1 MSLSRLPHRGSVAVR
16 VRAAARPSLR
26 ATAVAVSLLALSPVA
41 FAQSVLADAPR
52 LALANPAALL
62 DPVVIT
68 GSRTPQRVDEVLADV
83 SVIERPQ
90 IERLGVAGLADL
102 LARLSGVQ
110 FGRNGGPGGT
120 TSLYLRGTDSRHT
133 LLLIDG
139 VRVES
144 QSTGGAPWEA
154 LPLSEIERVE
164 VLRGPASALYG
175 SDAIGGVVQVFTRRP
190 GGPARLS
197 LGLGA
202 GSQGARKSELS
213 VSGTAHGLDLA
224 LGAGAEESKG
234 FNQVPDPADL
244 SHNPDRDGFRSYHA
258 HLRAGLQLAPGHRL
272 EGGVLGR
279 DVRAQ
284 YDAFFS
290 GGADDV
296 SRHRLDSGWA
306 AWAATW
312 APGWTSRVQA
322 GQSDERYRTD
332 PQTYSTRTRARTLS
346 AQTDRRVGDSRWQL
360 LAERREDR
368 LVNDDV
374 AADQDRRTLDGLG
387 LGWHHRAGALTL
399 QAQLRQ
405 DRDSDFG
412 SHRTGGLAAG
422 WKLDEAWRVHA
433 SAGTAFRAPT
443 LYQRYSPYGNAALDP
458 ERSRNLE
465 VGAAWQ
471 AGDSAASLV
480 TWTQSVQDLIG
491 FGDAGVCASPYGC
504 YRNTSEATLR
514 GLSLNGSTRWA
525 RVNLSGTLD
534 WLKARDDGNGKE
546 LARRAP
552 RSLLLR
558 ADTAVG
564 DWTFGADLTAR
575 SARWSDTANTVRL
588 GGFTTVDLDAR
599 WRADRD
605 WTVQFTLADAGDR
618 APETA
623 AGYPGPG
630 RSAFVMLR
638 WTPPLR

>member
-1 MSLSRLPHRGSVAVR
+1 MSLSRLPHRGTVAVR
-16 VRAAARPSLR
+16 ARAAARPSLR
-26 ATAVAVSLLALSPVA
+26 ATAIAASLLALSPVA
-41 FAQSVLADAPR
+41 LAQSVLTDAPR
-52 LALANPAALL
+52 LALANPSPLL

-83 SVIERPQ
+83 SVIERAQ
-90 IERLGVAGLADL
+90 IERLGVTGLADL
-102 LARLSGVQ
+102 LARLPGVQ

-120 TSLYLRGTDSRHT
+120 TSVYLRGTDSRHT
-133 LLLIDG
+133 LVLIDG

-154 LPLSEIERVE
+154 LPLSEVERIE

-175 SDAIGGVVQVFTRRP
+175 SDAIGGVVQIFTRRP
-190 GGPARLS
+190 GGPARLA
-197 LGLGA
+197 LGWGA
-202 GSQGARKSELS
+202 GSDGARKSELS
-213 VSGTAHGLDLA
+213 VSGSAHGLDLA
-224 LGAGAEESKG
+224 ISAGADQSKG
-234 FNQVPDPADL
+234 YDQVPDPANL
-244 SHNPDRDGFRSYHA
+244 SHNPDRDGFRAYHA
-258 HLRAGLQLAPGHRL
+258 NLRAGLQLAPGHRL
-272 EGGVLGR
+272 EGGVMGR

-306 AWAATW
+306 AWGATW

-322 GQSDERYRTD
+322 GQSDERYHTD
-332 PQTYSTRTRARTLS
+332 PQTYTTRTRARTFS
-346 AQTDRRVGDSRWQL
+346 AQTDRRLGDDRWQL
-360 LAERREDR
+360 LAERRVDR

-374 AADQDRRTLDGLG
+374 AADQDRRTIDGLG
-387 LGWHHRAGALTL
+387 LGWHRRAGALTL

-405 DRDSDFG
+405 DRDSEFG
-412 SHRTGGLAAG
+412 SHGTGGLAAG
-422 WKLDEAWRVHA
+422 WKLDEAWRVHG
-433 SAGTAFRAPT
+433 SLGTAFRAPT
-443 LYQRYSPYGNAALDP
+443 LYQRFSPYGNAALVP

-480 TWTQSVQDLIG
+480 TWHQSVQDLIG
-491 FGDAGVCASPYGC
+491 FGDAGACASPYGC

-514 GLSLNGSTRWA
+514 GLSLQGSTRWA
-525 RVNLSGTLD
+525 RVNLAATLD
-534 WLKARDDGNGKE
+534 WLQARDDGDGE
-546 LARRAP
+546 QLARRAP

-558 ADTAVG
+558 ADTVAG

-575 SARWSDTANTVRL
+575 SARWSDSANTTRL
-588 GGFTTVDLDAR
+588 GGYATVDLDAR
-599 WRADRD
+599 WRLDRD
-605 WTVQFTLADAGDR
+605 WSVQFTLAAAGDR

-638 WTPPLR
+638 WTPPLH